1 MTARTTWKQSE
12 RRMAALLSP
21 DARRVPVSGRGRGSA
36 PDIEGVSWAGR
47 RLSIEHKYGQRIL
60 SARLGT
66 AIEQAKAACRGDS
79 DIPLV
84 TIEET
89 GLSRSFNTR
98 MVLVDAGQIV
108 DVIEWYEQ
116 RIRDL
121 EARAQVTPAAACE
134 RCGGSIVIGEPVCLL
149 CGRGA

>member
-12 RRMAALLSP
+12 RRMASMLSP
-21 DARRVPVSGRGRGSA
+21 AARRVPVSGRERGHA
-36 PDIEGVSWAGR
+36 PDIEGVTWAGR
-47 RLSIEHKYGQRIL
+47 RVAIEHKYGKRIL

-89 GLSRSFNTR
+89 GLSSTNLRLALLD
-98 MVLVDAGQIV
+98 VGQLVDI
-108 DVIEWYEQ
+108 IEHYER

-121 EARAQVTPAAACE
+121 EARTPVASAAPCA
-134 RCGGSIVIGEPVCLL
+134 RCGGLVVGGEPVCLL